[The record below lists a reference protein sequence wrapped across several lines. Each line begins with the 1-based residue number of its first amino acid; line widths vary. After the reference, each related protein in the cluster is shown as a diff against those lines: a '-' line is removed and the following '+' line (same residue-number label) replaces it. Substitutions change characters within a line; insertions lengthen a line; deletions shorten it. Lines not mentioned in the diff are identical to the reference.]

1 MALTQSIRRFFGTET
16 TKPVSHAK
24 QDHASNEHQG
34 KSESP
39 GKLRSV
45 SIVFEVEKPAK
56 GIDGSNR
63 RWIGF
68 IRLPGGDR
76 FEEVAVECLRTWP
89 LRIYG
94 IGLTSGIGL
103 SHKVNSRYGPSDK
116 LFMFFYDSCVLFLHI
131 KI

>member
-1 MALTQSIRRFFGTET
+1 MI
-16 TKPVSHAK
+16 K
-24 QDHASNEHQG
+24 G
-34 KSESP
+34 KSADYIKKMSDSIYEALVEAYQMAENDLFQIIEQLEP
-39 GKLRSV
+39 G
-45 SIVFEVEKPAK
+45 
-56 GIDGSNR
+56 
-63 RWIGF
+63 GF

-76 FEEVAVECLRTWP
+76 FEEVAVGCLRTWP